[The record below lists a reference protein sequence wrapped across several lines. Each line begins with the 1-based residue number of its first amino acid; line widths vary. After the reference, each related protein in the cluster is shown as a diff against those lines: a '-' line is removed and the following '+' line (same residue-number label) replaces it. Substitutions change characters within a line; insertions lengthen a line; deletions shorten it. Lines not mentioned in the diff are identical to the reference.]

1 MSSAAPSGTP
11 WMPKIVSQDSRFRTS
26 YTHQVHDWSDLR
38 GATVEVRLEG
48 TYLRTG
54 CVEEATAEMLWLAQD
69 GVESRM
75 LIDKFNGYEL
85 WIDPQQL
92 PFLKRRG

>member
-1 MSSAAPSGTP
+1 M
-11 WMPKIVSQDSRFRTS
+11 
-26 YTHQVHDWSDLR
+26 
-38 GATVEVRLEG
+38 
-48 TYLRTG
+48 
-54 CVEEATAEMLWLAQD
+54 EEATAEMLWLEQD

-75 LIDKFNGYEL
+75 LIDKLNGYEL